1 VKKTE
6 LDQENG
12 SNIELGQKVVGI
24 IAVFGRDTGQSS
36 VLFERK
42 VE

>member
-1 VKKTE
+1 
-6 LDQENG
+6 LDAAEVTG
-12 SNIELGQKVVGI
+12 DIELGQKVAGI
-24 IAVFGRDTGQSS
+24 IAVLGRDTGQSS